1 MKIIVTGGTGMVG
14 SAFKNI
20 NTNHEIVLVGSK
32 DYDLTDI
39 SQTRQMIS
47 KNEPDGIIHLA
58 AKVGGVKGNKT
69 YMNDYFVQ
77 NLAINMNVL
86 QQSHNMGVSKVV
98 SLLSTC
104 VYPDDVVFPLTE
116 EEIHS
121 GYPHHSNFG
130 YAYAKRMADIH
141 SRTLRKQYG
150 RKYICAVPNNLYG
163 PHDNF
168 DLENGHVAA
177 AIFRKIYEAKHLGII
192 PKFWGNGEPLRE
204 FTYSE
209 DVAKI
214 LLFLIEN
221 YDEEQPINIGNTQEI
236 SIREM
241 VTLVS
246 KIAGYE
252 GEIQWDTTKPTGQFR
267 KPSCNN
273 KFIQLNPNF
282 CYTDFSDGLRN
293 TYSWFSKTYPK
304 VRGVK

>member
-1 MKIIVTGGTGMVG
+1 MKILVTGGTGMVG
-14 SAFKNI
+14 NAFNHVDTK
-20 NTNHEIVLVGSK
+20 HEIILVGSK
-32 DYDLTDI
+32 DHDLTDI
-39 SQTRQMIS
+39 LQTREMIF
-47 KNEPDGIIHLA
+47 KNKPDGIIHLA

-69 YMNDYFVQ
+69 YMNDFFVQ

-86 QQSHNMGVSKVV
+86 QESHNLGVTKVV

-104 VYPDDVVFPLTE
+104 VYPDEVSFPLTE
-116 EEIHS
+116 DQIHN

-141 SRTLRKQYG
+141 SRALRAQHG

-177 AIFRKIYEAKHLGII
+177 AIFRKIYEAKNFGIT
-192 PKFWGNGEPLRE
+192 PKFWGNGEALRE

-236 SIREM
+236 SIKKM
-241 VTLVS
+241 VSAVS
-246 KIAGYE
+246 EIAGYK
-252 GEIQWDTTKPTGQFR
+252 GEIAWDTTKPSGQFR

-273 KFIQLNPNF
+273 KFIQLNPDF
-282 CYTDFSDGLRN
+282 CYTDFSAGLRK
-293 TYSWFSKTYPK
+293 TYSWFNERYPIA
-304 VRGVK
+304 RGVE